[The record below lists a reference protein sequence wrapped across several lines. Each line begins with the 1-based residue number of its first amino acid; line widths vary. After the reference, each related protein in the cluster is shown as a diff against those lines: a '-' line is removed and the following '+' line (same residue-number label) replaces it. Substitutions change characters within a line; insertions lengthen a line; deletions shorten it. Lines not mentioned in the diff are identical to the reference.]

1 VGVTMAEKVSAP
13 GRFFSTGSLR
23 RLLLASLTIA
33 AILLGLIAMHAL
45 SAGVNAQS
53 GHTAQS
59 QMTSAMDTGTQTMP
73 GTQTVPGAQPMPV
86 RDDRVPPAIAS
97 AFVAAAAV
105 VSAQGSA
112 DMWVMGCLLVGM
124 VCALI
129 LLFALIG
136 LVLSTRPS
144 ALLSYIR
151 NAGRVARIVSSQ
163 LVLPT
168 TPSLT
173 ALSISR
179 T

>member
-1 VGVTMAEKVSAP
+1 MVEKVSVL
-13 GRFFSTGSLR
+13 GRIVAAGSLR
-23 RLLLASLTIA
+23 RLLLASLTIV

-45 SAGVNAQS
+45 SAGMNAQS
-53 GHTAQS
+53 GHAAQS
-59 QMTSAMDTGTQTMP
+59 QMLSGMGTGAQTMP
-73 GTQTVPGAQPMPV
+73 GTQPMPGP
-86 RDDRVPPAIAS
+86 DDSAPPVVAS
-97 AFVAAAAV
+97 AFVAATAV
-105 VSAQGSA
+105 VSAQGSSE
-112 DMWVMGCLLVGM
+112 MWVMDCLLVGM
-124 VCALI
+124 VCALS

-151 NAGRVARIVSSQ
+151 NVVRVARIVSSKF
-163 LVLPT
+163 VLPT